1 MTTVEEFYQVGTGS
15 CFFMLRSASLETL
28 TMVHKQLGWSFRP
41 KDYFPA
47 KKHIKKGIF
56 LQFFCQINVGINLD
70 IR

>member
-28 TMVHKQLGWSFRP
+28 TMVHKQLGWSFMP

-47 KKHIKKGIF
+47 KKTYKIGIF
-56 LQFFCQINVGINLD
+56 FTIFYQINVGINLD
-70 IR
+70 I